1 MIYEELLVVP
11 ARIPAVPGRVPAKV
25 IDPKGLHR
33 KDDLYPYTSI
43 LEVSKATYAE
53 ANPVL
58 YSFNKFKTLDA
69 GNMRILGD
77 YRIAFELALQNEGM
91 AVRERCGRWSRE
103 LRSMTAASFDLN
115 LETIPKSFYTSCDV
129 SSRLMGKVPSLG
141 EVVTQ
146 VPGSNDTICRWGRG
160 EQAAFD
166 LVVFL
171 RSIGP
176 VNARQVRD
184 LELSMVENFEFL
196 QTSFYKEV
204 TSQHTPNLR
213 VLTIRKWL

>member
-11 ARIPAVPGRVPAKV
+11 CRIPAAPGRVPAKV
-25 IDPKGLHR
+25 IDPKGLYR

-58 YSFNKFKTLDA
+58 YSSNKFRTLNA
-69 GNMRILGD
+69 GNMRVLSD
-77 YRIAFELALQNEGM
+77 YRTAFELALQNEGV
-91 AVRERCGRWSRE
+91 AAPEWYERWSRE
-103 LRSMTAASFDLN
+103 LRSMTAATFDFN
-115 LETIPKSFYTSCDV
+115 LGTIPKSFYTSCDV
-129 SSRLMGKVPSLG
+129 SSRVMEKVPSPG

-146 VPGSNDTICRWGRG
+146 IPGPNHTICRWGQG

-184 LELSMVENFEFL
+184 LELSLVEGWEHVQML
-196 QTSFYKEV
+196 YYTAV